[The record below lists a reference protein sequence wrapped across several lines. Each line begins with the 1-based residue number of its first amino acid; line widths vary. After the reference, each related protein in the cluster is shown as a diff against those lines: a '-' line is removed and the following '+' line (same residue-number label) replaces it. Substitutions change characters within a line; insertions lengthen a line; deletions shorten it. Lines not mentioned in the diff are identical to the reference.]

1 VLPSAGAAAA
11 CATRDWQCV
20 LGHHLRHAHNLR
32 KRTVMRTHIDQRRS
46 KSIIAALAAGVM
58 VTSCLTLLVSPASAA
73 TEASPEERAQAL
85 LSQMTLEE
93 KVEMLEGDLN
103 NFYGFYN
110 APIERL
116 GIPALTM
123 ADGPAGVRI
132 ANPEINEKRA
142 TALPAPIALAA
153 TFSTDAAA
161 RFGDVIGDEAFKS
174 THNVSLGTA
183 VDIARLGQAGRTF
196 EGYGEDPLLSGK
208 LAGAQIDAIQKHP
221 VVADIKHYNT
231 YNQEEDRLIGG
242 NAVIGERAL
251 QEIYTRPFAI
261 GIREGEPGS
270 AMCAF
275 NKVNYVYACE
285 NSELLTGILR
295 EQIDFAGW
303 VMSDYGAT
311 HSTVEA
317 MRAGLDQEQPS
328 FGFFDKLVDAVNS
341 GQVAEAEIDVRVLRV
356 LTPMYKLG
364 LFDNPAVAQEFDE
377 AGHALAAQKIAEE
390 SMVLLKNDD
399 VLPFDRTAVDSVAV
413 IGADADQVTAGGG
426 SSLVLPTSTIS
437 PVQGIEAL
445 LPDATVEHARGTDF
459 VTSSSQLPGLEAIPS
474 DYLTA
479 DNGDA
484 GADARFFDAAGAVLA
499 EETLQD
505 VTVNGGFFY
514 YEGFNSQSPLLPKL
528 PGQGI
533 ASATYTS
540 TLTPPVSGTYELE
553 LLALGTATVSI
564 DGEESLQVDSEEQA
578 SQTASIPL
586 TGGQSYDVEVSYTA
600 NEKARSELGPQLKL
614 GWTKP
619 AGVVDPQ
626 AQDAAELAAESD
638 VAVVV
643 VRDYGSEGGDK
654 ADLRVPTGQEALI
667 NAVKVANPNTVVV
680 LMTGGPITTSAWE
693 DGVPAVL
700 EAWYGGQNQGAALAN
715 ILFGET
721 SPSGKLPVTF
731 PVSMGETPVS
741 APEQYPGVGLDSFYT
756 EGTFVGYRGFEKLG
770 LTPKYEFGH
779 GLSYTS
785 FEYSNLRVRSTGN
798 AKLTARFS
806 VTNTGD
812 RAGIDTP
819 QVYVGEL
826 PTDVVET
833 APKQLAGFTKVSL
846 EPGQS
851 QDVTVELD
859 RGSYSYWDSYTDRW
873 VTPRG
878 RLDVLVGSSSQD
890 IRLDDTVRVRSRD
903 RENANGISKRAVYTI
918 VNENSGA
925 CLDAV
930 DYGTTNGT
938 RVQQWACPAPQENAE
953 WQLTRER
960 GDRYRITNVNAGL
973 VLDVAKASTEE
984 GAALQLWK
992 SSRQAENQQFD
1003 LVRVGDGNYQLVA
1016 RHSEL
1021 CVTVADGSKEN
1032 GAAVV
1037 QQACDPDNA
1046 AQSFALK
1053 VQAD

>member
-1 VLPSAGAAAA
+1 
-11 CATRDWQCV
+11 
-20 LGHHLRHAHNLR
+20 
-32 KRTVMRTHIDQRRS
+32 MRNHVGQRRP
-46 KSIIAALAAGVM
+46 KSIIAALTAGILAA
-58 VTSCLTLLVSPASAA
+58 SCLTLAAPASAA
-73 TEASPEERAQAL
+73 TEGSPEERAQAL

-93 KVEMLEGDLN
+93 KVDMLEGDLN
-103 NFYGFYN
+103 NYYGFYN

-132 ANPEINEKRA
+132 ANPEINDKKA
-142 TALPAPIALAA
+142 TSLPAPLALAA

-161 RFGDVIGDEAFKS
+161 RYGDVIGDEAFKS

-208 LAGAQIDAIQKHP
+208 LAGAQIDAIQQHP
-221 VVADIKHYNT
+221 VVADIKHYNA

-242 NAVIGERAL
+242 NSVIGERAL

-275 NKVNYVYACE
+275 NKINYVYACE

-295 EQIDFAGW
+295 EQLDFAGW

-328 FGFFDKLVDAVNS
+328 FGFFDQLVEAVNS
-341 GQVAEAEIDVRVLRV
+341 GQVAEAEIDVRVLRI
-356 LTPMYKLG
+356 LTPMYRLG

-377 AGHALAAQKIAEE
+377 AGHALASQEIAEE
-390 SMVLLKNDD
+390 SMVLLKNDGL
-399 VLPFDRTAVDSVAV
+399 LPFDPTATDSVAV

-426 SSLVLPTSTIS
+426 SSLVLPTTTIS
-437 PVQGIEAL
+437 PLQGIQEL
-445 LPDATVEHARGTDF
+445 LPDATVEHVRGTDF

-479 DNGDA
+479 ASGDA
-484 GADARFFDAAGAVLA
+484 GADAQFFDAAGAVLA

-533 ASATYTS
+533 ASATYSS

-553 LLALGTATVSI
+553 LLALGSASVSI
-564 DGEESLQVDSEEQA
+564 DGEASLEVDSEEQA
-578 SQTASIPL
+578 RQSASIPL
-586 TGGQSYDVEVSYTA
+586 IGGQSYDIEVTYTA

-619 AGVVDPQ
+619 SGVVDPQ
-626 AQDAAELAAESD
+626 AQAAAELAAESD

-680 LMTGGPITTSAWE
+680 LMTGGPITTQAWE

-731 PVSMGETPVS
+731 PVSMSETPVS
-741 APEQYPGVGLDSFYT
+741 SPEQYPGVGLDSFYT
-756 EGTFVGYRGFEKLG
+756 EGVFVGYRGFEEFG

-785 FEYSNLRVRSTGN
+785 FEYSNLKVRSTGQGT
-798 AKLTARFS
+798 LTARFS

-812 RAGIDTP
+812 RAGSDSP

-846 EPGQS
+846 EPGESDQ
-851 QDVTVELD
+851 VTVELD
-859 RGSYSYWDSYTDRW
+859 RNSYSYWDSYTDRW

-878 RLDVLVGSSSQD
+878 QLDVLVGASSQD
-890 IRLDDTVRVRSRD
+890 IRLDDTVRVKSSD
-903 RENANGISKRAVYTI
+903 KENASGVSKRAVYTI

-930 DYGTTNGT
+930 DGGTTNGT
-938 RVQQWACPAPQENAE
+938 AVQQWTCPAPQPNAE
-953 WQLTRER
+953 WQLTRVR
-960 GDRYRITNVNAGL
+960 GDQYRIENVNADL
-973 VLDVAKASTEE
+973 ALQVADESLDE
-984 GAALQLWK
+984 GAALELWNP
-992 SSRQAENQQFD
+992 SRRATNQQFE

-1021 CVTVADGSKEN
+1021 CVAVDDGSKEN
-1032 GAAVV
+1032 GAAIV
-1037 QQACDPDNA
+1037 QQICDSDSA

-1053 VQAD
+1053 VQTD

>member
-1 VLPSAGAAAA
+1 
-11 CATRDWQCV
+11 
-20 LGHHLRHAHNLR
+20 
-32 KRTVMRTHIDQRRS
+32 MRNRIDQRRS

-58 VTSCLTLLVSPASAA
+58 VTSCLTLLASPASAA
-73 TEASPEERAQAL
+73 TEGSPEERAQAL
-85 LSQMTLEE
+85 LIQMTLEE

-142 TALPAPIALAA
+142 TSLPAPIALAA
-153 TFSTDAAA
+153 TFNTDAAT
-161 RFGDVIGDEAFKS
+161 RFGDVIGDEAFKT

-196 EGYGEDPLLSGK
+196 EGYGEDPLLSGA
-208 LAGAQIDAIQKHP
+208 LAGAQIDAIQQHP
-221 VVADIKHYNT
+221 VVADIKHYNA

-261 GIREGEPGS
+261 GIRDGQPGS

-295 EQIDFAGW
+295 EQLDFAGW

-328 FGFFDKLVDAVNS
+328 FGFFDQLVEAVNS
-341 GQVAEAEIDVRVLRV
+341 GEVAESEIDVRVLRV
-356 LTPMYKLG
+356 LTPMYRLG
-364 LFDNPAVAQEFDE
+364 LFDNPALEQEFDE
-377 AGHALAAQKIAEE
+377 AGHALASQKIAEE
-390 SMVLLKNDD
+390 SMVLLKNDGL
-399 VLPFDRTAVDSVAV
+399 LPFDSAAVDSVAV
-413 IGADADQVTAGGG
+413 IGADADTVTAGGG

-437 PVQGIEAL
+437 PLQGIQEL
-445 LPDATVEHARGTDF
+445 LPEATVEHARGTDF
-459 VTSSSQLPGLEAIPS
+459 VTSSSQLPGLDAIPS

-479 DNGDA
+479 ASGDV
-484 GADARFFDAAGAVLA
+484 GADAQFFDAAGSVLA

-533 ASATYTS
+533 ASATYSS

-553 LLALGTATVSI
+553 LLALGAATVSI
-564 DGEESLQVDSEEQA
+564 DGQVALEVDSPEQT
-578 SQTASIPL
+578 SQTVSLPL
-586 TGGQSYDVEVSYTA
+586 VGGQSYAVDVEYTA
-600 NEKARSELGPQLKL
+600 SEKARSELGPQLKL

-619 AGVVDPQ
+619 DGVVDPK
-626 AQDAAELAAESD
+626 AQEAAELAAQSD

-680 LMTGGPITTSAWE
+680 LMTGGPITTQAWE

-715 ILFGET
+715 ILFGEA
-721 SPSGKLPVTF
+721 SPSGNLPVTF
-731 PVSMGETPVS
+731 PVSMSETPVS
-741 APEQYPGVGLDSFYT
+741 SPEQYPGIGLDSFYT
-756 EGTFVGYRGFEKLG
+756 EGVFVGYRGFEEFG
-770 LTPKYEFGH
+770 LTPKYAFGH
-779 GLSYTS
+779 GLSYTT
-785 FEYSNLRVRSTGN
+785 FDYSDLSVKSTGQ
-798 AKLTARFS
+798 ARLTATFS

-812 RAGIDTP
+812 RAGSETP

-826 PTDVVET
+826 PTDVVNT
-833 APKQLAGFTKVSL
+833 APKQLAGFTNVSL
-846 EPGQS
+846 EPGES
-851 QDVTVELD
+851 QEVSIELS
-859 RGSYSYWDSYTDRW
+859 RESYSYWDSYTDRW

-878 RLDVLVGSSSQD
+878 ELDVLVGASSQD
-890 IRLDDTVRVRSRD
+890 IRLDDTVRVKSSD
-903 RENANGISKRAVYTI
+903 KENASGISKKAVYTV

-930 DYGTTNGT
+930 DQGTTNGT
-938 RVQQWACPAPQENAE
+938 PVQQWACPAPQPNAQ
-953 WQLTRER
+953 WQLTPAK
-960 GDRYRITNVNAGL
+960 GDSYQITNVNAGL
-973 VLDVAKASTEE
+973 ALQVADASPAE
-984 GAALQLWK
+984 GAALQLWQASK
-992 SSRQAENQQFD
+992 AENQRFE
-1003 LVRVGDGNYQLVA
+1003 LVRVGDGYYQLVA
-1016 RHSEL
+1016 THSGL
-1021 CVTVADGSKEN
+1021 CVAVEGGAKEN
-1032 GAAVV
+1032 GTAIV
-1037 QQACDPDNA
+1037 QQACDPENT
-1046 AQSFALK
+1046 AQAFALK
-1053 VQAD
+1053 VQAG

>member
-1 VLPSAGAAAA
+1 
-11 CATRDWQCV
+11 
-20 LGHHLRHAHNLR
+20 
-32 KRTVMRTHIDQRRS
+32 MRNHIDQRRS
-46 KSIIAALAAGVM
+46 TSITAALAAGLM
-58 VTSCLTLLVSPASAA
+58 VTSCLSLVASPASAA
-73 TEASPEERAQAL
+73 VEGSPEERAQAL

-93 KVEMLEGDLN
+93 KVDMLEGDLN

-142 TALPAPIALAA
+142 TALPAPLALAA
-153 TFSTDAAA
+153 TFDTDAAA

-208 LAGAQIDAIQKHP
+208 LAGAQIDAIQQHP

-242 NAVIGERAL
+242 NSVIGERAL

-261 GIREGEPGS
+261 GIREGQPGS

-275 NKVNYVYACE
+275 NQVNYVYACE

-295 EQIDFAGW
+295 EQLDFTGW

-328 FGFFDKLVDAVNS
+328 FGFFDKLVEAVNS
-341 GQVAEAEIDVRVLRV
+341 GQVTESEIDVRVLRV
-356 LTPMYKLG
+356 LTPMYRLG
-364 LFDNPAVAQEFDE
+364 LFDNPAVEQAFDE
-377 AGHALAAQKIAEE
+377 AGHALTAQKIAEE
-390 SMVLLKNDD
+390 SMVLLKNDGI
-399 VLPFDRTAVDSVAV
+399 LPLDPTAVGSVAV

-437 PVQGIEAL
+437 PLQGIQNL
-445 LPDATVEHARGTDF
+445 LPDATVQHARGTDF
-459 VTSSSQLPGLEAIPS
+459 VTSSSLLPGLEAIPS

-479 DNGDA
+479 ENGAA

-514 YEGFNSQSPLLPKL
+514 YEGFNSQSALLPKL

-533 ASATYTS
+533 ASASYAS

-553 LLALGTATVSI
+553 LVALGSATVSI
-564 DGEESLQVDSEEQA
+564 DGQVALRVDSPEQA
-578 SQTASIPL
+578 NQTVSVPL
-586 TGGQSYDVEVSYTA
+586 TGGQSYDLAVDYTA
-600 NEKARSELGPQLKL
+600 SEKARSELGPQLKL

-619 AGVVDPQ
+619 DGVVDPK
-626 AQDAAELAAESD
+626 AQEAATLAAESD

-667 NAVKVANPNTVVV
+667 NAVKLANPNTVVV
-680 LMTGGPITTSAWE
+680 LMTGGPITTQAWE

-715 ILFGET
+715 ILFGVI

-731 PVSMGETPVS
+731 PVSLSDTPVS
-741 APEQYPGVGLDSFYT
+741 AADQYPGVGLDSFYT
-756 EGTFVGYRGFEKLG
+756 EGTFVGYRGFEKFG
-770 LTPKYEFGH
+770 LTPTYEFGH

-785 FEYSNLRVRSTGN
+785 FEYSNLTVKSTGQ
-798 AKLTARFS
+798 AQVTATFS

-812 RAGIDTP
+812 RAGSESP

-833 APKQLAGFTKVSL
+833 APKQLAGFTKLTL
-846 EPGQS
+846 EPGES
-851 QDVTVELD
+851 TDVTIDLD
-859 RGSYSYWDSYTDRW
+859 RASYSYWDSYTDRW

-878 RLDVLVGSSSQD
+878 RLDVLVGGSSQD
-890 IRLDDTVRVRSRD
+890 IRLEDTVRVKSSD
-903 RENANGISKRAVYTI
+903 KENANGISKEVVYTI

-938 RVQQWACPAPQENAE
+938 AVQQWTCPAPQANAT
-953 WQLTRER
+953 WQLTRQG

-973 VLDVAKASTEE
+973 ALDVANASPDE
-984 GAALQLWK
+984 GAALILWE
-992 SSRQAENQQFD
+992 SSRRSRNQQFE
-1003 LVRVGDGNYQLVA
+1003 LVRVGDGNYQFVA
-1016 RHSEL
+1016 RHSQL
-1021 CVTVADGSKEN
+1021 CLSVDGGSKEN
-1032 GAAVV
+1032 GALIV
-1037 QQACDPDNA
+1037 QRACDAEDP

-1053 VQAD
+1053 AQAG

>member
-1 VLPSAGAAAA
+1 
-11 CATRDWQCV
+11 
-20 LGHHLRHAHNLR
+20 
-32 KRTVMRTHIDQRRS
+32 MRNHVDQRRS
-46 KSIIAALAAGVM
+46 KSLIATLAAGVM
-58 VTSCLTLLVSPASAA
+58 VTSCLTLAAPPASAA
-73 TEASPEERAQAL
+73 TAGSPEERAQAL

-93 KVEMLEGDLN
+93 KVDMLEGDLN

-132 ANPEINEKRA
+132 ANPEINDKQA
-142 TALPAPIALAA
+142 TSLPAPIALAA

-161 RFGDVIGDEAFKS
+161 RFGDVIGDEAFKT

-196 EGYGEDPLLSGK
+196 EGYGEDPLLSGTI
-208 LAGAQIDAIQKHP
+208 AGAQINGIQQHP

-242 NAVIGERAL
+242 NSVIGERAL
-251 QEIYTRPFAI
+251 QEIYTRPFAL
-261 GIREGEPGS
+261 GIEEGNPGS
-270 AMCAF
+270 AMCSF

-295 EQIDFAGW
+295 EQLDFAGW

-328 FGFFDKLVDAVNS
+328 FGFFDQLVAAVNS
-341 GQVAEAEIDVRVLRV
+341 GQVAESEIDVRVLRI
-356 LTPMYKLG
+356 LTPMYRLG
-364 LFDNPAVAQEFDE
+364 LFDNPAVAQAFDE
-377 AGHALAAQKIAEE
+377 PGHALASQKIAEE
-390 SMVLLKNDD
+390 SMVLLKNDGI
-399 VLPFDRTAVDSVAV
+399 LPLDPTSTDSVAV

-437 PVQGIEAL
+437 PLQGIQQL
-445 LPDATVEHARGTDF
+445 LPEATVEHARGTDF

-474 DYLTA
+474 DYLA
-479 DNGDA
+479 AASGEA
-484 GADARFFDAAGAVLA
+484 GADAQFFDAAGAVLA

-505 VTVNGGFFY
+505 ITVNGGFFY

-528 PGQGI
+528 PGQGV
-533 ASATYTS
+533 ASATYS
-540 TLTPPVSGTYELE
+540 ATLTPPVSGTYDLE
-553 LLALGTATVSI
+553 LTALGAATVSI
-564 DGEESLQVDSEEQA
+564 DGQVSLQVDAPELA
-578 SQTASIPL
+578 NQTVSIPL
-586 TGGQSYDVEVSYTA
+586 TGGQSYEIEVEYTA

-619 AGVVDPQ
+619 SGVVDPK
-626 AQDAAELAAESD
+626 AQEAAELAAESD
-638 VAVVV
+638 VAVVI

-667 NAVKVANPNTVVV
+667 NAVKAANPNTVVV
-680 LMTGGPITTSAWE
+680 LMTGGPITTQAWE

-715 ILFGET
+715 ILFGAV
-721 SPSGKLPVTF
+721 SPSGRLPVTF
-731 PVSMGETPVS
+731 PVSMSQTPVS
-741 APEQYPGVGLDSFYT
+741 APEQYPGIGLDSLYT
-756 EGTFVGYRGFEKLG
+756 EGVFVGYRGFEEFG

-785 FEYSNLRVRSTGN
+785 FEYSNLKVRSTGN
-798 AKLTARFS
+798 ARLSATFTI
-806 VTNTGD
+806 TNTGD
-812 RAGIDTP
+812 RAGSDTP

-833 APKQLAGFTKVSL
+833 APKQLAGFTKVAL
-846 EPGQS
+846 EPGAS
-851 QDVTVELD
+851 QTVTIELD
-859 RGSYSYWDSYTDRW
+859 RDSYSYWDSYTDRW
-873 VTPRG
+873 VTPKG
-878 RLDVLVGSSSQD
+878 DLDVLVGASSQD
-890 IRLDDTVRVRSRD
+890 IRLDDTVRVKSSD
-903 RENANGISKRAVYTI
+903 KENASGISNRAVYTI

-930 DYGTTNGT
+930 DHGTTNGT
-938 RVQQWACPAPQENAE
+938 AVQQWTCPAPQSNAQ
-953 WQLTRER
+953 WKLSRDG

-973 VLDVAKASTEE
+973 VLQVADSSEEE
-984 GAALQLWK
+984 GAAVQLWE
-992 SSRQAENQQFD
+992 SSRRARNQQFE

-1016 RHSEL
+1016 GHSGL
-1021 CVTVADGSKEN
+1021 CVAVDGGSKEN
-1032 GAAVV
+1032 GAAIV
-1037 QQACDPDNA
+1037 QQACDADSA
-1046 AQSFALK
+1046 AQAFALK
-1053 VQAD
+1053 VQAG

>member
-1 VLPSAGAAAA
+1 
-11 CATRDWQCV
+11 
-20 LGHHLRHAHNLR
+20 
-32 KRTVMRTHIDQRRS
+32 MRNHIDQRRS
-46 KSIIAALAAGVM
+46 KSIVAALAAGVM
-58 VTSCLTLLVSPASAA
+58 VTSCLALLTSPASAA
-73 TEASPEERAQAL
+73 TEGSPEERAQAL

-93 KVEMLEGDLN
+93 KVDMLEGDLN

-132 ANPEINEKRA
+132 ANPEINDKRA
-142 TALPAPIALAA
+142 TSLPAPIALAA

-208 LAGAQIDAIQKHP
+208 LAGAQIGAIQQHP
-221 VVADIKHYNT
+221 VVADIKHYNA

-242 NAVIGERAL
+242 NSVIGERAL

-295 EQIDFAGW
+295 EQLDFAGW

-328 FGFFDKLVDAVNS
+328 FGFFDQLVEAVTS
-341 GQVAEAEIDVRVLRV
+341 GQVAEAEIDVRVLRI
-356 LTPMYKLG
+356 LTPMYRLG
-364 LFDNPAVAQEFDE
+364 LFDNPALAQEFDE
-377 AGHALAAQKIAEE
+377 AGHALASQKIAEE
-390 SMVLLKNDD
+390 SMVMLKNDGL
-399 VLPFDRTAVDSVAV
+399 LPLDPTAVDSVAV

-426 SSLVLPTSTIS
+426 SSLVLPTTTIS
-437 PVQGIEAL
+437 PLQGIQGL
-445 LPDATVEHARGTDF
+445 LPDATVQHARGTDF
-459 VTSSSQLPGLEAIPS
+459 VTSSSLLPGLEAIPS

-479 DNGDA
+479 ASGEA
-484 GADARFFDAAGAVLA
+484 GADAQFFDAAGTALA
-499 EETLQD
+499 DETLQD

-533 ASATYTS
+533 ASATYAS
-540 TLTPPVSGTYELE
+540 TLTPPVSGSYDLE
-553 LLALGTATVSI
+553 LAAMGAATVSI
-564 DGEESLQVDSEEQA
+564 DGQVSLQVDSLELA
-578 SQTASIPL
+578 SQTVSIPL
-586 TGGQSYDVEVSYTA
+586 TGGQAYDVKVEYAAS
-600 NEKARSELGPQLKL
+600 EKAISELGPQLKL

-619 AGVVDPQ
+619 SGVVDPK
-626 AQDAAELAAESD
+626 AQEAAALAAESD

-667 NAVKVANPNTVVV
+667 NAVKAANPNTVVV
-680 LMTGGPITTSAWE
+680 LMTGGPITTEAWE

-731 PVSMGETPVS
+731 PVSMSETPVS
-741 APEQYPGVGLDSFYT
+741 APEQYPGIGLDTLYT
-756 EGTFVGYRGFEKLG
+756 EGTFVGYRGFEKFG

-785 FEYSNLRVRSTGN
+785 FEYSNLTVKSTGQ
-798 AKLTARFS
+798 ARLTAEFT

-812 RAGIDTP
+812 RAGSDSP

-826 PTDVVET
+826 PTEVVET
-833 APKQLAGFTKVSL
+833 APKQLAGFTRVSL
-846 EPGQS
+846 EPGTS
-851 QDVTVELD
+851 QQVTIDLD
-859 RGSYSYWDSYTDRW
+859 RESYSYWDSYTDRW

-878 RLDVLVGSSSQD
+878 ELDVLVGASSQD
-890 IRLDDTVRVRSRD
+890 IRLDDTVRVKSSD
-903 RENANGISKRAVYTI
+903 KENASGISTTAVYTI

-930 DYGTTNGT
+930 GQGTANGT
-938 RVQQWACPAPQENAE
+938 AVQQWTCPAPQPNAQ
-953 WQLTRER
+953 WQLTQDK
-960 GDRYRITNVNAGL
+960 GDRYRITQVNSGL
-973 VLDVAKASTEE
+973 ALQVADASPDA
-984 GAALQLWK
+984 GAALQLWE
-992 SSRQAENQQFD
+992 SSRSAGNQQFD

-1016 RHSEL
+1016 GHSGL
-1021 CVTVADGSKEN
+1021 CVAVEGGVKEDGASI
-1032 GAAVV
+1032 V
-1037 QQACDPDNA
+1037 QQVCDSDSA

-1053 VQAD
+1053 VQAG

>member
-1 VLPSAGAAAA
+1 MP
-11 CATRDWQCV
+11 
-20 LGHHLRHAHNLR
+20 N
-32 KRTVMRTHIDQRRS
+32 HIGQRRP
-46 KSIIAALAAGVM
+46 KRVIAALAAGLM
-58 VTSCLTLLVSPASAA
+58 VTSCVTVLASPATAA
-73 TEASPEERAQAL
+73 TEGSPEERAQAL
-85 LSQMTLEE
+85 LTQMTLEE
-93 KVEMLEGDLN
+93 KVDMLEGDLN

-132 ANPEINEKRA
+132 ANPEINDKRA
-142 TALPAPIALAA
+142 TSLPAPVALAA

-161 RFGDVIGDEAFKS
+161 RYGDVIGDEAFKS

-208 LAGAQIDAIQKHP
+208 LAGAQINAIQQHP

-242 NAVIGERAL
+242 NSVIGERAL
-251 QEIYTRPFAI
+251 QEIYTRPFAL
-261 GIREGEPGS
+261 GIRDGQPGS

-295 EQIDFAGW
+295 EQLDFAGW

-328 FGFFDKLVDAVNS
+328 FGFFDQLVGAVNS
-341 GQVAEAEIDVRVLRV
+341 GQVAESEIDVRVLRV
-356 LTPMYKLG
+356 LTPMYRLG
-364 LFDNPAVAQEFDE
+364 LFDNPAVEQEFDE
-377 AGHALAAQKIAEE
+377 AGHALASQKIAEE
-390 SMVLLKNDD
+390 STVLLKNDGI
-399 VLPFDRTAVDSVAV
+399 LPLDPSTTDSVAV

-437 PVQGIEAL
+437 PLQGIRAL

-459 VTSSSQLPGLEAIPS
+459 ITSSSQLPGLDAIPS

-479 DNGDA
+479 ASGDP
-484 GADARFFDAAGAVLA
+484 GADAQFFDAAGAVLA
-499 EETLQD
+499 DETLQD

-533 ASATYTS
+533 ASATYSS

-553 LLALGTATVSI
+553 LLAMGAASVSI
-564 DGEESLQVDSEEQA
+564 DGDPAIQVDSQEQA
-578 SQTASIPL
+578 RQTASIPL
-586 TGGQSYDVEVSYTA
+586 TGGQSYDIEVTYTA

-619 AGVVDPQ
+619 YGVVDPQ
-626 AQDAAELAAESD
+626 AQEAAALAAGSD

-654 ADLRVPTGQEALI
+654 ADLRLPTGQEALI
-667 NAVKVANPNTVVV
+667 NAVKTANPNTVVV
-680 LMTGGPITTSAWE
+680 LTTGGPITTQAWE

-715 ILFGET
+715 ILFGVT

-731 PVSMGETPVS
+731 PVSMSETPVS
-741 APEQYPGVGLDSFYT
+741 APEQYPGIGLDSFYT
-756 EGTFVGYRGFEKLG
+756 EGTFVGYRGFEEFG

-785 FEYSNLRVRSTGN
+785 FEYSNLKVKSTGN
-798 AKLTARFS
+798 AKLTATFS

-812 RAGIDTP
+812 RAGLDTP

-846 EPGQS
+846 EPGES
-851 QDVTVELD
+851 QKVSMELE
-859 RGSYSYWDSYTDRW
+859 RESYSYWDSYTDRW

-878 RLDVLVGSSSQD
+878 DLDVFVGASSQD
-890 IRLDDTVRVRSRD
+890 IRLDDTVRVKSSD
-903 RENANGISKRAVYTI
+903 KENASGISKKAVYTI

-925 CLDAV
+925 CLDAA
-930 DYGTTNGT
+930 DRGTTNGT
-938 RVQQWACPAPQENAE
+938 VVQQWSCPAPQSNAQ
-953 WQLTRER
+953 WQLTREG

-973 VLDVAKASTEE
+973 ALDVVNAAPDE
-984 GAALQLWK
+984 GAALQLWE
-992 SSRQAENQQFD
+992 SSRRARNQQFD

-1016 RHSEL
+1016 RHSGL
-1021 CVTVADGSKEN
+1021 CVAVDGGSKEN
-1032 GAAVV
+1032 GAAIL
-1037 QQACDPDNA
+1037 QQACDSGNA

-1053 VQAD
+1053 VQAG